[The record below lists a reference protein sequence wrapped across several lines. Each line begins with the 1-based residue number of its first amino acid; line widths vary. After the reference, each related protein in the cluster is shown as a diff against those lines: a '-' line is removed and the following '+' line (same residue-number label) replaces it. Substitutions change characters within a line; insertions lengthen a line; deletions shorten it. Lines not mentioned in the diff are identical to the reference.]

1 MKDKNCMKRIEIIF
15 LLIVTMLF
23 GLSVDNI
30 LADTLADSVS
40 IVCNAGELSKK
51 ITGSARYTIKK
62 LKIKGGLNATDFG
75 IIRMMAGR
83 DWKGEVTPGKLEV
96 LDISEIVL
104 KPNKDI
110 GCSYRGDSYSTDYRI
125 LSDYILPGSLFE
137 ATTLKSIICPPQ
149 IHTLSGRCFINCN
162 NLESVVAPGVRE
174 IGQYAFENCINLLEF
189 DSSND
194 ETTYETVKIGKYC
207 FKGCSKLKRFAFKKS
222 EKMEIGAYA
231 FYDCTSLKTIC
242 INADN
247 FLTIG
252 ESGFKDCVSLESV
265 QGHYGFC
272 ILKGSAFK
280 NCKNLSNFSPNVDE
294 VGDSCFAN
302 CEKINEL
309 PNNYYS
315 TDITQYGKYSYSNT
329 GFVDL
334 ELRGDGGAL
343 GEGMFQNCKHLKTIV
358 SYKSIPKNCFDG
370 CTNLEFVKIGSA
382 SQIGEDAFDESIYN
396 SCSVRVPKGKYY
408 HYVNGVYGEWHFK
421 NTYSEDVLPTP
432 TISVD
437 RNNNVSIHS
446 YVYDGTLYYHPKG
459 YYPSYVYSEPFQVS
473 KNTVVAAL
481 VELEYDDAGHSYYG
495 SNPVGGPVTYTINS
509 FKYDIPTIEVKN
521 NIVTITAKDSLNIDY
536 AINREPTHNTNYTN
550 HYTKPF
556 EISERC
562 TIYAKVYIDA
572 RNYSETASYQV
583 RILKLSA
590 PKIVCEHN
598 VVTMSSPE
606 DADIFYTV
614 DGTEP
619 NVLSSLYKEPIRI
632 DKDLEI
638 RAFAVKDEFESSEK
652 TIAKCT
658 YVSRTQ
664 TITWGEMKAPSVGET
679 IELMATA
686 SSGLS
691 VKYSAYAPL
700 SAFKEPIINV
710 NKATFPQEGCYLL
723 VATQEGNEDYDMV
736 ADTLQ
741 INVVCDDDE
750 LMCFDG
756 IYYKLTASKE
766 ALKVV
771 RGNLPYKGKVVIPAT
786 VNGMPVVEIENNAMY
801 ASYFLTEVTIGENI
815 SVFGS
820 EAIGACPNLHTIVLP
835 ANAALR
841 LPSYCFNCDDKV
853 REIHCLSEDPYVV
866 AESVFNGFL
875 DYEKCVL
882 YVPVG
887 CRNKYIQAPFWKNFT
902 HIEES
907 TPIIVRAKSYS
918 RQYGDENPVFEFETE
933 GAALDGT
940 PEIICS
946 AVANSPVGSYT
957 IEVKQGSIKN
967 YNVHFESGTLTVTK
981 TPLTISAGNYT
992 KKQGDAMPVFKASY
1006 AGFKNG
1012 EDESVLTKQP
1022 VFSCEANESSAPAE
1036 YAVTISGAEAENY
1049 DISYEQGHLTVVE
1062 ADAVVV
1068 RAKSYSRQYGDENPV
1083 FEFETEGAALDGTP
1097 EIVCSAV
1104 ANSPVG
1110 SYIIEVKQGSI
1121 KNYNV
1126 HFDSGSLVIT
1136 KAPLTISAGNYTK
1149 KQGDAMPVFKASYA
1163 GFKNGEDE
1171 SVLTKQPVFSCE
1183 ANEASAPAEYAVT
1196 ISGADAENY
1205 DISYEQGHLT
1215 VVEADAIVVR
1225 AKSYIRQYGDE
1236 NPVFEFETEGAAL
1249 IGEPE
1254 IICSADKKSKV
1265 GTYEIEINKETIKNY
1280 LVSFVPGTLTV
1291 TKASLVVTADNYTIT
1306 QGDKLPEFTAS
1317 YSGFKNG
1324 EDVSVL
1330 TKQPVFSCDAN
1341 EASAPGEY
1349 PITVYGVE
1357 ADNYEVKSYIAG
1369 TLTVLKREL
1378 KKQTITW
1385 DQEIKAKVG
1394 STIEM
1399 NATASSGL
1407 PVRYSYALVPRVESA
1422 YRVPQIEGNNITF
1435 PEEGTY
1441 LLVAIQDGNN
1451 EYAAATDTLDV
1462 CAISDDE
1469 GLMYID
1475 GIYYKYTGDGSAL
1488 KVVRGYNPY
1497 RGKVEI
1503 PAYVNG
1509 MPVVEIDRQA
1519 MYACYYLNDVVIG
1532 DNVAICG
1539 HEAFGASRNLQKVTL
1554 PANQAELRQQYIF
1567 NCDDGIK
1574 EIHCRSS
1581 VPYLAD
1587 ESLFNGFVNYDNCI
1601 LYVPV
1606 GTMQAYTNTE
1616 IWRNF
1621 IHIVEEDVLTG
1632 IPDINVSNDMG
1643 AWYTLQGV
1651 KLFGRPNLPGVY
1663 IHNGKKILVR

>member
-110 GCSYRGDSYSTDYRI
+110 ECSYRGDSYSTDYRI

-222 EKMEIGAYA
+222 EKMVIGAYA

-247 FLTIG
+247 FLTSG

-272 ILKGSAFK
+272 ILKGSAFE

-334 ELRGDGGAL
+334 ELWGDGGAL

-396 SCSVRVPKGKYY
+396 SCSVRVPKGEYY
-408 HYVNGVYGEWHFK
+408 HYVNGVYGKWYFK
-421 NTYSEDVLPTP
+421 NTYSEDVLPSP

-437 RNNNVSIHS
+437 KNNNVSIRS

-459 YYPSYVYSEPFQVS
+459 YYPSYAYSEPFQVS
-473 KNTVVAAL
+473 KNTVVSAL

-590 PKIVCEHN
+590 PKINCEHN

-652 TIAKCT
+652 TIAKCTYEIGILKLSAPKINCEHNVVTMSSHEDADIFYTVDGTEPNVHSSLYKEPIRIDKNLEIRAFAVKDGYENSEVTIVKCT

-940 PEIICS
+940 PEIVCS

-967 YNVHFESGTLTVTK
+967 YNVHFESGSLVITK
-981 TPLTISAGNYT
+981 APLSISAGNYT
-992 KKQGDAMPVFKASY
+992 KKQGAAMPVFKASY

-1012 EDESVLTKQP
+1012 EDE
-1022 VFSCEANESSAPAE
+1022 
-1036 YAVTISGAEAENY
+1036 
-1049 DISYEQGHLTVVE
+1049 
-1062 ADAVVV
+1062 
-1068 RAKSYSRQYGDENPV
+1068 
-1083 FEFETEGAALDGTP
+1083 
-1097 EIVCSAV
+1097 
-1104 ANSPVG
+1104 
-1110 SYIIEVKQGSI
+1110 
-1121 KNYNV
+1121 
-1126 HFDSGSLVIT
+1126 
-1136 KAPLTISAGNYTK
+1136 
-1149 KQGDAMPVFKASYA
+1149 
-1163 GFKNGEDE
+1163 
-1171 SVLTKQPVFSCE
+1171 
-1183 ANEASAPAEYAVT
+1183 
-1196 ISGADAENY
+1196 
-1205 DISYEQGHLT
+1205 
-1215 VVEADAIVVR
+1215 
-1225 AKSYIRQYGDE
+1225 
-1236 NPVFEFETEGAAL
+1236 
-1249 IGEPE
+1249 
-1254 IICSADKKSKV
+1254 
-1265 GTYEIEINKETIKNY
+1265 
-1280 LVSFVPGTLTV
+1280 
-1291 TKASLVVTADNYTIT
+1291 
-1306 QGDKLPEFTAS
+1306 
-1317 YSGFKNG
+1317 
-1324 EDVSVL
+1324 SVL

-1385 DQEIKAKVG
+1385 EQEIKAKVG
-1394 STIEM
+1394 SAIEM

-1407 PVRYSYALVPRVESA
+1407 PVRYSYALAPRVESA

-1441 LLVAIQDGNN
+1441 MLVAIQDGNN

-1475 GIYYKYTGDGSAL
+1475 GIYYKYTDDGSAL

-1503 PAYVNG
+1503 PATVNG
-1509 MPVVEIDRQA
+1509 LPVTEVDGQA
-1519 MYACYYLNDVVIG
+1519 MYACYYLNEVVIG

-1539 HEAFGASRNLQKVTL
+1539 REAFGASRNLQKVTL
-1554 PANQAELRQQYIF
+1554 PANQAELRLEYIF

-1601 LYVPV
+1601 LFVPV
-1606 GTMQAYTNTE
+1606 GTKQSYANAE
-1616 IWRNF
+1616 VWKNF
-1621 IHIVEEDVLTG
+1621 THIVEENVSTS
-1632 IPDINVSNDMG
+1632 ISNINVEKKSV
-1643 AWYTLQGV
+1643 WYTLQGV
-1651 KLFGRPNLPGVY
+1651 KLFAKPNIPGVY
-1663 IHNGKKILVR
+1663 IHNGKKIIVR

>member
-1 MKDKNCMKRIEIIF
+1 
-15 LLIVTMLF
+15 
-23 GLSVDNI
+23 
-30 LADTLADSVS
+30 
-40 IVCNAGELSKK
+40 
-51 ITGSARYTIKK
+51 
-62 LKIKGGLNATDFG
+62 
-75 IIRMMAGR
+75 
-83 DWKGEVTPGKLEV
+83 
-96 LDISEIVL
+96 
-104 KPNKDI
+104 
-110 GCSYRGDSYSTDYRI
+110 
-125 LSDYILPGSLFE
+125 
-137 ATTLKSIICPPQ
+137 
-149 IHTLSGRCFINCN
+149 
-162 NLESVVAPGVRE
+162 
-174 IGQYAFENCINLLEF
+174 
-189 DSSND
+189 
-194 ETTYETVKIGKYC
+194 
-207 FKGCSKLKRFAFKKS
+207 
-222 EKMEIGAYA
+222 
-231 FYDCTSLKTIC
+231 
-242 INADN
+242 
-247 FLTIG
+247 
-252 ESGFKDCVSLESV
+252 
-265 QGHYGFC
+265 
-272 ILKGSAFK
+272 
-280 NCKNLSNFSPNVDE
+280 
-294 VGDSCFAN
+294 
-302 CEKINEL
+302 
-309 PNNYYS
+309 
-315 TDITQYGKYSYSNT
+315 
-329 GFVDL
+329 
-334 ELRGDGGAL
+334 
-343 GEGMFQNCKHLKTIV
+343 MFQNCKHLKTIV

-658 YVSRTQ
+658 YEIGILKLSAPKINCEHNVVTMSSHEDADIFYTVDGTEPNVHSSLYKEPIRIDKNLEIRAFAVKDGYENSEVTIVKCTYVSRTQ

-940 PEIICS
+940 PEIVCS

-967 YNVHFESGTLTVTK
+967 YNVHFESGSLVITK
-981 TPLTISAGNYT
+981 APLFISAGNYT

-1012 EDESVLTKQP
+1012 ENESVLTKQP
-1022 VFSCEANESSAPAE
+1022 IFSCDANEVSAPAE

-1049 DISYEQGHLTVVE
+1049 AISYEQGHLTVVE
-1062 ADAVVV
+1062 ADAIVV
-1068 RAKSYSRQYGDENPV
+1068 RAKSYNRQYGDENPV

-1110 SYIIEVKQGSI
+1110 AYTIEVKQGSI

-1126 HFDSGSLVIT
+1126 HFESGSLVIT

-1149 KQGDAMPVFKASYA
+1149 KQGDAMPVFKARYA

-1254 IICSADKKSKV
+1254 IICSADKNSKV
-1265 GTYEIEINKETIKNY
+1265 GTYEIEINKGTIKNY

-1291 TKASLVVTADNYTIT
+1291 TKAPLVVTADNYTIT
-1306 QGDKLPEFTAS
+1306 QGDKLPEFTAN

-1324 EDVSVL
+1324 EDESVL
-1330 TKQPVFSCDAN
+1330 TKKPVFSCEAN

-1349 PITVYGVE
+1349 PITVYDVE
-1357 ADNYEVKSYIAG
+1357 ADNYEVKNYIAG

>member
-40 IVCNAGELSKK
+40 IVCHAGELSKK

-83 DWKGEVTPGKLEV
+83 DWNGEQTPGKLEV
-96 LDISEIVL
+96 LDISEVIL
-104 KPNKDI
+104 KPNQDF
-110 GCSYRGDSYSTDYRI
+110 GCSYRGNSISTDYRI

-137 ATTLKSIICPPQ
+137 ETTLKSIICPPQ

-189 DSSND
+189 DNSND

-207 FKGCSKLKRFAFKKS
+207 FKGCSKLNRFAFKKS

-334 ELRGDGGAL
+334 ELRGYGGAL

-396 SCSVRVPKGKYY
+396 SCSVRVPKGEYY
-408 HYVNGVYGEWHFK
+408 HYVNGVYGKWYFK
-421 NTYSEDVLPTP
+421 NTYSEDVLPSP

-437 RNNNVSIHS
+437 KNNNVSIRS

-459 YYPSYVYSEPFQVS
+459 YYPSYAYSEPFQVS
-473 KNTVVAAL
+473 KNTVVSAL

-583 RILKLSA
+583 GILKLSA
-590 PKIVCEHN
+590 PKINCEHN
-598 VVTMSSPE
+598 VVTMSSHE

-619 NVLSSLYKEPIRI
+619 NVHSSLYKEPIRI
-632 DKDLEI
+632 DKNLEI
-638 RAFAVKDEFESSEK
+638 RAFAVKDGYENSEV
-652 TIAKCT
+652 TIVKCT

-801 ASYFLTEVTIGENI
+801 ASYFLTDVTIGENI

-940 PEIICS
+940 PEIVCS

-967 YNVHFESGTLTVTK
+967 YNVHFESGSLVITK
-981 TPLTISAGNYT
+981 APLSISAGNYT
-992 KKQGDAMPVFKASY
+992 KKQGAAMPVFKASY

-1012 EDESVLTKQP
+1012 EDE
-1022 VFSCEANESSAPAE
+1022 
-1036 YAVTISGAEAENY
+1036 
-1049 DISYEQGHLTVVE
+1049 
-1062 ADAVVV
+1062 
-1068 RAKSYSRQYGDENPV
+1068 
-1083 FEFETEGAALDGTP
+1083 
-1097 EIVCSAV
+1097 
-1104 ANSPVG
+1104 
-1110 SYIIEVKQGSI
+1110 
-1121 KNYNV
+1121 
-1126 HFDSGSLVIT
+1126 
-1136 KAPLTISAGNYTK
+1136 
-1149 KQGDAMPVFKASYA
+1149 
-1163 GFKNGEDE
+1163 
-1171 SVLTKQPVFSCE
+1171 
-1183 ANEASAPAEYAVT
+1183 
-1196 ISGADAENY
+1196 
-1205 DISYEQGHLT
+1205 
-1215 VVEADAIVVR
+1215 
-1225 AKSYIRQYGDE
+1225 
-1236 NPVFEFETEGAAL
+1236 
-1249 IGEPE
+1249 
-1254 IICSADKKSKV
+1254 
-1265 GTYEIEINKETIKNY
+1265 
-1280 LVSFVPGTLTV
+1280 
-1291 TKASLVVTADNYTIT
+1291 
-1306 QGDKLPEFTAS
+1306 
-1317 YSGFKNG
+1317 
-1324 EDVSVL
+1324 SVL

-1385 DQEIKAKVG
+1385 EQEIKAKVG

-1407 PVRYSYALVPRVESA
+1407 PVRYSYALAPRVESA

-1441 LLVAIQDGNN
+1441 MLVAIQDGNN

-1475 GIYYKYTGDGSAL
+1475 GIYYKYTDDGSAL

-1503 PAYVNG
+1503 PATVNG
-1509 MPVVEIDRQA
+1509 LPVTKVDGQA
-1519 MYACYYLNDVVIG
+1519 MYACYYLNEVVIG

-1539 HEAFGASRNLQKVTL
+1539 REAFGASRNLQKVTL

-1606 GTMQAYTNTE
+1606 GTTQAYTNTE

-1621 IHIVEEDVLTG
+1621 THIVEEDVLTG
-1632 IPDINVSNDMG
+1632 IPDTSVSNDKG

>member
-1 MKDKNCMKRIEIIF
+1 MKRIEIIF

-801 ASYFLTEVTIGENI
+801 ASYFLTVVTIGENI

-940 PEIICS
+940 PEI
-946 AVANSPVGSYT
+946 
-957 IEVKQGSIKN
+957 
-967 YNVHFESGTLTVTK
+967 
-981 TPLTISAGNYT
+981 
-992 KKQGDAMPVFKASY
+992 
-1006 AGFKNG
+1006 
-1012 EDESVLTKQP
+1012 
-1022 VFSCEANESSAPAE
+1022 
-1036 YAVTISGAEAENY
+1036 
-1049 DISYEQGHLTVVE
+1049 
-1062 ADAVVV
+1062 
-1068 RAKSYSRQYGDENPV
+1068 
-1083 FEFETEGAALDGTP
+1083 
-1097 EIVCSAV
+1097 VCSAV

-1183 ANEASAPAEYAVT
+1183 ANESSAPAEYAVT
-1196 ISGADAENY
+1196 ISGAEAENY

-1265 GTYEIEINKETIKNY
+1265 GTYEIEINKGTIKNY

>member
-1 MKDKNCMKRIEIIF
+1 MKRIEIIF

-940 PEIICS
+940 PEI
-946 AVANSPVGSYT
+946 
-957 IEVKQGSIKN
+957 
-967 YNVHFESGTLTVTK
+967 
-981 TPLTISAGNYT
+981 
-992 KKQGDAMPVFKASY
+992 
-1006 AGFKNG
+1006 
-1012 EDESVLTKQP
+1012 
-1022 VFSCEANESSAPAE
+1022 
-1036 YAVTISGAEAENY
+1036 
-1049 DISYEQGHLTVVE
+1049 
-1062 ADAVVV
+1062 
-1068 RAKSYSRQYGDENPV
+1068 
-1083 FEFETEGAALDGTP
+1083 
-1097 EIVCSAV
+1097 VCSAV

-1265 GTYEIEINKETIKNY
+1265 GTYEIEINKGTIKNY